1 MKRIVFSVLMF
12 FCFCGCFPQVKKNLM
27 IKNNSQKKPAVTV
40 EKKEEIRS
48 ETYEKAL
55 ELFKLNKPQEA
66 IPLFEK
72 ALEDENIPPE
82 IWIHLGI
89 AYYQAGEY
97 SKSFACCT
105 KGLSKKDTDHKI
117 LAYNA
122 GNSAWALG
130 NYGRAESCYS
140 LALKEDENFA
150 PAYLN
155 RANARLKQDHLKD
168 AREDYISYLDKDKNS
183 PQKEEIEKLL
193 LLLDEEIVRRENQ
206 IPEIVDIDFSAVKNE
221 DMAVEEEKEKVNY
234 EIPDENKKIEKNIE
248 ELVSFEIVQAPSLP
262 VEPLEKIEFP
272 AEEKVGRE
280 NIAETFAVEKEENTI
295 PEVIVDKEIAMNSTS
310 IENILKSDEAEMA
323 ENIGNEIDQMPLP
336 QAPLTLPAGNV
347 QLKTDSF
354 GFSLVSPDKKLRKQF
369 FSAAATNP
377 QQVTSYI
384 FEIVDENGS
393 VVKTL
398 SGSKLPEKLDWDG
411 KDENG
416 DSTEG
421 KYSARLTVNYG
432 KQGSVVSQSGNFM
445 CFTEKPAVKLIP
457 SKKSISPDEDGVEEK
472 IDFDVDIKSQ
482 ALVKDWNFQIKKENK
497 TVYSKKGEGKPEKI
511 TWDGKTENGESLKA
525 DDSLTFSIDLTD
537 SFGAACSDEG
547 NIQVAKSTKKA
558 EVAKS
563 VELKENED
571 GTFDIFI
578 PTLSFKINSSEL
590 LKTEKNENTLKQV
603 YNILI
608 DEQYEEYKVVITG
621 YVNPDGKQ
629 WTKEEIN
636 LALQRAKS
644 VEKYLIELG
653 VNKKRLESKAGSGK
667 TENKEYN
674 RRVEFNLKK

>member
-1 MKRIVFSVLMF
+1 
-12 FCFCGCFPQVKKNLM
+12 
-27 IKNNSQKKPAVTV
+27 
-40 EKKEEIRS
+40 
-48 ETYEKAL
+48 
-55 ELFKLNKPQEA
+55 
-66 IPLFEK
+66 
-72 ALEDENIPPE
+72 
-82 IWIHLGI
+82 
-89 AYYQAGEY
+89 
-97 SKSFACCT
+97 
-105 KGLSKKDTDHKI
+105 
-117 LAYNA
+117 
-122 GNSAWALG
+122 
-130 NYGRAESCYS
+130 
-140 LALKEDENFA
+140 
-150 PAYLN
+150 
-155 RANARLKQDHLKD
+155 
-168 AREDYISYLDKDKNS
+168 
-183 PQKEEIEKLL
+183 
-193 LLLDEEIVRRENQ
+193 
-206 IPEIVDIDFSAVKNE
+206 
-221 DMAVEEEKEKVNY
+221 
-234 EIPDENKKIEKNIE
+234 
-248 ELVSFEIVQAPSLP
+248 
-262 VEPLEKIEFP
+262 
-272 AEEKVGRE
+272 
-280 NIAETFAVEKEENTI
+280 
-295 PEVIVDKEIAMNSTS
+295 
-310 IENILKSDEAEMA
+310 
-323 ENIGNEIDQMPLP
+323 
-336 QAPLTLPAGNV
+336 
-347 QLKTDSF
+347 
-354 GFSLVSPDKKLRKQF
+354 
-369 FSAAATNP
+369 
-377 QQVTSYI
+377 
-384 FEIVDENGS
+384 
-393 VVKTL
+393 
-398 SGSKLPEKLDWDG
+398 
-411 KDENG
+411 
-416 DSTEG
+416 
-421 KYSARLTVNYG
+421 
-432 KQGSVVSQSGNFM
+432 M

-608 DEQYEEYKVVITG
+608 DEQYDEYKVVITG